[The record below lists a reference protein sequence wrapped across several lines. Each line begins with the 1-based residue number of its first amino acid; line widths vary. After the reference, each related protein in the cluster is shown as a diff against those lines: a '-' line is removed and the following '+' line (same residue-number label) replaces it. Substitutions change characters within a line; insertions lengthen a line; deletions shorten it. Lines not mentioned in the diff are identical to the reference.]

1 MIETRIEELGLIL
14 PPATTPLFQYVPV
27 VVHQRVAYV
36 SGQLPRRDG
45 ELIHSGKVGEHVTLE
60 QAQEAAKVCILNG
73 LASLKHE
80 LGSLDRIE
88 RILKIT
94 GFVNSA
100 SGFTKQPV
108 VMNAAS
114 ELLVEIFGDM
124 GRHSRS
130 AVGVAELPS
139 NAPVEIEM
147 LVSVK

>member
-1 MIETRIEELGLIL
+1 MIEARIDELGLSL
-14 PPATTPLFQYVPV
+14 PPAAAPLFQYVPV
-27 VVHQRVAYV
+27 VVHQGVAYV
-36 SGQLPRRDG
+36 SGQLPRKDG
-45 ELIHSGKVGEHVTLE
+45 ELLHTGKVGEDVTVE
-60 QAQEAAKVCILNG
+60 QAQEAARVCILNG
-73 LASLKHE
+73 LASLKQE

-114 ELLVEIFGDM
+114 ELLVEIFGEM

-139 NAPVEIEM
+139 NTPVEIEM
-147 LVSVK
+147 IVAVK